1 VDKNLCEF
9 VLFLHK
15 QSAIFSNSRRK
26 LQIEKQYYKSLLP
39 LHSVFVASITLLHV
53 TAGFPVRS

>member
-9 VLFLHK
+9 GLFLRK
-15 QSAIFSNSRRK
+15 QGTIFSNSRRK

-39 LHSVFVASITLLHV
+39 LHVVFVANITLLHV
-53 TAGFPVRS
+53 TADFPVRS